1 MGAMGLKKILDMILE
16 KPENKISYIKYK
28 DSGGHELKE
37 DEIIFTN
44 EESFQGKQT
53 LEVWGE
59 DAKKAEFYTI
69 NSPGVEYVYDES
81 GNFPI
86 ALRSPE
92 GKMMY
97 MKVSAKT
104 GEVLPIHA
112 GCCKSLDI
120 IYTGPPQAGKTVS
133 ILQMSDPSFHD
144 AIVRDK
150 SCSFEDDLPSQS
162 TARRRYEKAGMNL
175 KNHILPERTHK
186 GEFIMPYVYYV
197 TYVDK
202 DGTKRHMLVRLQDI
216 DGEQCIDMSWQSKI
230 LPYDYFFLTIGAD
243 ELIKG
248 EQGLPVQYTKVV
260 DQLIPRLRVLRRTP
274 DYEMIVIISKAD
286 LLDTKNPFLED
297 AFTNSVTM
305 INGKMYQTT
314 HGKGFDYDIFN
325 RRGECVRAYLK
336 DQCPNFYNKLLN
348 AVPQKHITFCMIASI
363 GETGTLSTDEAG
375 NETKSFKAYKPFCID
390 EPILSVLA
398 KQGMYPIS
406 IADEPPKEEWVKGG
420 TDEKISGFMKHMMG
434 KMKLGEC
441 LEDDFD
447 DYEED

>member
-1 MGAMGLKKILDMILE
+1 
-16 KPENKISYIKYK
+16 
-28 DSGGHELKE
+28 
-37 DEIIFTN
+37 
-44 EESFQGKQT
+44 
-53 LEVWGE
+53 
-59 DAKKAEFYTI
+59 
-69 NSPGVEYVYDES
+69 
-81 GNFPI
+81 
-86 ALRSPE
+86 
-92 GKMMY
+92 MMY

-274 DYEMIVIISKAD
+274 DYEMIVIISK
-286 LLDTKNPFLED
+286 
-297 AFTNSVTM
+297 
-305 INGKMYQTT
+305 GY
-314 HGKGFDYDIFN
+314 
-325 RRGECVRAYLK
+325 
-336 DQCPNFYNKLLN
+336 
-348 AVPQKHITFCMIASI
+348 
-363 GETGTLSTDEAG
+363 
-375 NETKSFKAYKPFCID
+375 
-390 EPILSVLA
+390 
-398 KQGMYPIS
+398 
-406 IADEPPKEEWVKGG
+406 
-420 TDEKISGFMKHMMG
+420 
-434 KMKLGEC
+434 
-441 LEDDFD
+441 
-447 DYEED
+447 